1 MKHSPV
7 LLIAPAAI
15 ALAIAGCGGA
25 SSGGP
30 SGAPPPPTAT
40 PAASPAPKAAVV
52 DVRSTGLGRILV
64 DGQGRTLYLFEKD
77 KGHKS
82 TCSGECA
89 SDWPPLIA
97 TSRATAGKGAA
108 PGLLGTTTR
117 PGGGLQATY
126 AGHPLYRYEGDS
138 RPSQPTGEGL
148 EALGAEW
155 YVLGP
160 AGKKVEEG
168 GS

>member
-25 SSGGP
+25 SSGGS
-30 SGAPPPPTAT
+30 SGATAASTAT

-77 KGHKS
+77 KGPKS
-82 TCSGECA
+82 SCAGECA
-89 SDWPPLIA
+89 SDWPPLIT
-97 TSRATAGKGAA
+97 TSRATAAKGATSR
-108 PGLLGTTTR
+108 LLGTAKR
-117 PGGGLQATY
+117 PGGALQATY
-126 AGHPLYRYEGDS
+126 AGHPLYLYEGDS
-138 RPSQPTGEGL
+138 RPSQTTGEGL
-148 EALGAEW
+148 EAFGAEW

-160 AGKKVEEG
+160 SGKKVEEA